1 MRGLL
6 RGIEEQRE
14 NGLGEEEGAP
24 SMSHQRHLI
33 SQGPARGKR
42 AVFEWASKPGGKREV
57 MMRFTH

>member
-42 AVFEWASKPGGKREV
+42 AVSNRRQSLEVREG
-57 MMRFTH
+57 